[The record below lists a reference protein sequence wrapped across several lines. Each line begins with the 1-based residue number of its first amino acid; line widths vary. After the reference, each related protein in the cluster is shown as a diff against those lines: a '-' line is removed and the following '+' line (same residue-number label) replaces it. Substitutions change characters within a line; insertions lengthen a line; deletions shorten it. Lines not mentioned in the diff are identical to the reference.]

1 MNFRP
6 SQGHLLIISHTPH
19 YRRDGEIVGWGAT
32 VREINY
38 LATLFERVVHI
49 APLHADA
56 APASALPYQSSQVRL
71 RPVAPGG
78 GARLRDKLSIP
89 LRYPGY
95 ARAILQER
103 RAADV
108 IHVRSPANISLLALM
123 ILAMLRGPQVR
134 WAKYAGD
141 WNRTGPEPWSYRFQ
155 RWWLAHGLHRGLVTV
170 NGRWP
175 NQASHIRSFLN
186 PCLTEAELKEG
197 AEAARSKRLCKPVQ
211 LLFVGRLESAKG
223 ADVCVEIVAHLK
235 NAGVAAQLDLIGDGE
250 ERQQFEQKARNLNVF
265 SNVKFHGGLPRDA
278 LGKVYGK
285 AHFILLPTT
294 CSEGW
299 PKVLSEAMAYGA
311 VPIASAVSSIP
322 QYLNAFSTGHA
333 INSRDPHLF
342 WSAIETYVRTPAL
355 WKEHSMNALKAA
367 KQFSYSNYL
376 NAVRNLL
383 SLPFS
388 TEQACP

>member
-56 APASALPYQSSQVRL
+56 APVSSLPYQSSRVRL

-123 ILAMLRGPQVR
+123 MLAVLRGPQVR

-141 WNRTGPEPWSYRFQ
+141 WNRSGAEPWSYRFQ

-235 NAGVAAQLDLIGDGE
+235 NAGVAAQLDLIGDGK
-250 ERQQFEQKARNLNVF
+250 ERQALECKAVDLGVGE
-265 SNVKFHGGLPRDA
+265 SAKFHGGLPRER
-278 LGKVYGK
+278 LGQFYAR
-285 AHFILLPTT
+285 AHFILLPSE
-294 CSEGW
+294 SEGW
-299 PKVLSEAMAYGA
+299 PKVLSEAMACGA